1 MRTLFRTERQ
11 TLIFLIACLPA
22 GTLPILFGIVP
33 NIG

>member
-1 MRTLFRTERQ
+1 MKTFFRTERP
-11 TLIFLIACLPA
+11 LIFVLACLPA